1 MPNINQFMATAV
13 VRRVGVIA
21 VQGKNEIVQPFKNL
35 ATTFEM
41 NEVIEKNKDDNTNG
55 IKFD

>member
-13 VRRVGVIA
+13 VRRAGVIG
-21 VQGKNEIVQPFKNL
+21 VNGKNDLVQPLKNL

-41 NEVIEKNKDDNTNG
+41 NKIIEKNKDDNTTG